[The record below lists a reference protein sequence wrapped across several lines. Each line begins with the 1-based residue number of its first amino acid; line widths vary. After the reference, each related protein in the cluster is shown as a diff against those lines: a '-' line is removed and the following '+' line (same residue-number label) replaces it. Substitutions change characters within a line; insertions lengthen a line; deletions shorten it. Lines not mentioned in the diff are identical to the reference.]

1 MHAVLT
7 SAFAELKQHAD
18 CSVLTNIWSDVGML
32 LQHILQQTTPSQSTP
47 MCCLNM
53 GKSTALQ
60 ESTMGFSRFNPG
72 LHKLSFYENFPR
84 ANYIGTYYINALMS
98 VSKTS

>member
-1 MHAVLT
+1 
-7 SAFAELKQHAD
+7 
-18 CSVLTNIWSDVGML
+18 ML

-60 ESTMGFSRFNPG
+60 ESTMDFSRFNPG
-72 LHKLSFYENFPR
+72 LHKIKLLRKFP
-84 ANYIGTYYINALMS
+84 ASQLYWHLLHKCFD
-98 VSKTS
+98 VS